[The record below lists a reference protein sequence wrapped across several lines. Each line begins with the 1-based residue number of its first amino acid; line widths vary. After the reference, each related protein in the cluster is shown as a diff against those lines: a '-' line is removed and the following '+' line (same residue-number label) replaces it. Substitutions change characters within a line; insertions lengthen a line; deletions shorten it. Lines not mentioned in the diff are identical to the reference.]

1 MKLNRVKTGIS
12 GLDEMLGGGFLAET
26 ANLVEGAPG
35 TGKTTLGMQFIYNGI
50 VKHQEPGLIITF
62 EQFPEQF
69 YQTASTFGWDFV
81 DLERRG
87 LLKIVMTSPEVSRVD
102 LKRVDGII
110 EQVIQ
115 NLGVKRV
122 MIDSISHFSRLTQD
136 PIQSREL
143 KFAFLNAFKRY
154 GITTVL
160 TSEGQAL
167 LGEAHGNDTVGFIVD
182 SYLILRYVEIES
194 TICKALL
201 VLKMRGSHHA
211 KDIRQYDITAQ
222 GIQIQSKF
230 AGQSGI
236 LSGYPHQMTDSFV
249 KAFVKP

>member
-1 MKLNRVKTGIS
+1 MRLNRVKTGIS
-12 GLDEMLGGGFLAET
+12 GLDDMLGGGFLAET

-50 VKHQEPGLIITF
+50 MQHKEPGLIITF

-69 YQTASTFGWDFV
+69 YQNASSFGWDFV

-110 EQVIQ
+110 EHIIQ
-115 NLGVKRV
+115 ELGVKRV
-122 MIDSISHFSRLTQD
+122 MIDSITHFARLTQD
-136 PIQSREL
+136 PIQLREL
-143 KFAFLNAFKRY
+143 RFAFLNAFKRY
-154 GITTVL
+154 GITTIL
-160 TSEGQAL
+160 TSESRAL
-167 LGEAHGNDTVGFIVD
+167 LGEAHGNDNIGFIVD

-194 TICKALL
+194 TIRKALL

-211 KDIRQYDITAQ
+211 KDIRQYDITAH

-236 LSGYPHQMTDSFV
+236 LSGHPHQMTDSFV